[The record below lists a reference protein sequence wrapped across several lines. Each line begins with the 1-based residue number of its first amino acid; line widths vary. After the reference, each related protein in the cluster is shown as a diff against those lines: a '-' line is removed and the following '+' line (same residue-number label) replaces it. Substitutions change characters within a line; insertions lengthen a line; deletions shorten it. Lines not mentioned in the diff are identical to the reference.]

1 MSEQEARKYTSI
13 RNLRKEIREDM
24 KDLQLLNRTA
34 PIDYTNFNFYKRYLS
49 NRIDSHIEQLINKG
63 AKQ

>member
-1 MSEQEARKYTSI
+1 MSELEARKYTSI
-13 RNLRKEIREDM
+13 RNLREEIRQDM

>member
-1 MSEQEARKYTSI
+1 MSEAEARKYTSI
-13 RNLRKEIREDM
+13 RNLREEIRQDM

>member
-1 MSEQEARKYTSI
+1 MSEIEARKYTSI
-13 RNLRKEIREDM
+13 RKLREKIREDM

-63 AKQ
+63 TKQ

>member
-1 MSEQEARKYTSI
+1 M
-13 RNLRKEIREDM
+13 LRKKIREDM

-49 NRIDSHIEQLINKG
+49 NRIDSHIEQLITKG

>member
-1 MSEQEARKYTSI
+1 MSEIEARKYTSI
-13 RNLRKEIREDM
+13 RNLREEIRQDM
-24 KDLQLLNRTA
+24 KDLQLLHRTA
-34 PIDYTNFNFYKRYLS
+34 PIDYTKFNFYKRYLS

>member
-1 MSEQEARKYTSI
+1 MSELEARKYTSI
-13 RNLRKEIREDM
+13 RNLREDIRQDM